1 MFVLSAPSGT
11 GKTTLR
17 KELLALFPDILF
29 SVSATTRA
37 KKQGEK
43 EGVDY
48 HFVSRNEFL
57 SLIEKDELLE
67 WAEVHGNL
75 YGTPK
80 APVEKATSSG
90 KDVLL
95 EIDVEGARKV
105 REKIPSAVTIFL
117 LPPSYSELEKRIRT
131 RMRDKEEEIK
141 IRLRRAE
148 KEIDCY
154 PEYDY
159 IVVNDELASAREIL
173 ASIVRAERA
182 RRERMDQ
189 VAKEISATFPGKDDN

>member
-1 MFVLSAPSGT
+1 VFVLSAPSGT

-17 KELLALFPDILF
+17 KELLALFPDIFF

-148 KEIDCY
+148 KEIDRY

-189 VAKEISATFPGKDDN
+189 VAKEISATFPGRDDN